1 MDTPRTPRGIS
12 WYNITM
18 AKQKKKRSKKY
29 SGVDAATTRPSVTR
43 IQAVS
48 RSAAGQ
54 WLYERKKLLRGV
66 GIGVVIVIIVIV
78 IITGIISLFR

>member
-1 MDTPRTPRGIS
+1 
-12 WYNITM
+12 M

-29 SGVDAATTRPSVTR
+29 TGVNAATTRPSVTR

-48 RSAAGQ
+48 RSSAGQ

-66 GIGVVIVIIVIV
+66 GIGIVVVVIIIV
-78 IITGIISLFR
+78 IITGITSLFR

>member
-1 MDTPRTPRGIS
+1 
-12 WYNITM
+12 M

-54 WLYERKKLLRGV
+54 WLYESKKLLRGV
-66 GIGVVIVIIVIV
+66 GVVIVIIVIV

>member
-1 MDTPRTPRGIS
+1 
-12 WYNITM
+12 M

-29 SGVDAATTRPSVTR
+29 TGVDAAATQPSVTR

-48 RSAAGQ
+48 RSSTGQ

-66 GIGVVIVIIVIV
+66 GIGIVVVIIIIV
-78 IITGIISLFR
+78 IITGITSLFR

>member
-1 MDTPRTPRGIS
+1 
-12 WYNITM
+12 M
-18 AKQKKKRSKKY
+18 AKQTKKRSKKY

-48 RSAAGQ
+48 RSSAGQ

>member
-1 MDTPRTPRGIS
+1 
-12 WYNITM
+12 M

-29 SGVDAATTRPSVTR
+29 SGVYAATTRPSVTR

-48 RSAAGQ
+48 RSSAGQ

>member
-1 MDTPRTPRGIS
+1 
-12 WYNITM
+12 M

-29 SGVDAATTRPSVTR
+29 SGVDTATTRPSVTR

-48 RSAAGQ
+48 RSSAGQ